1 MKMLDSQLRV
11 LQRLCDLNVEGQN
24 EITCRSK
31 GVPAQE
37 IENYRGQESWD
48 LYYLSF
54 RQRNSEMHDVREA
67 CHRRLAVL

>member
-37 IENYRGQESWD
+37 IENYRGQES
-48 LYYLSF
+48 
-54 RQRNSEMHDVREA
+54 
-67 CHRRLAVL
+67 